1 MTTMGI
7 IIIWFIMTI
16 RIIIIY
22 NRIDIFLKTGE
33 NVDEDWWHWWCCY
46 LSILRSV
53 NIMKMVTTMMSL
65 MMTMTMMM
73 TMTLMTLSPST
84 LRTSSCCGA
93 TTSAPPS
100 TGYMDSMMSVSCPR
114 PPHCHQCHHHH
125 HHQLDISKMSVT
137 HYHFDINDHRHHC
150 SNPSSQN
157 PPMVT
162 FLTLALTNSPQ
173 RPLRIWV

>member
-137 HYHFDINDHRHHC
+137 HHHFNINDHCHHC
-150 SNPSSQN
+150 SNFSSQN
-157 PPMVT
+157 PPIDLLIIVIDEP
-162 FLTLALTNSPQ
+162 PQ